1 MSYEIVKATGV
12 VVDQI
17 DAKVKQLE
25 EAIGRKAAKSF
36 DEYCE
41 MCGEIKGLL
50 TARNFLTDLTK
61 HMEQLDE

>member
-1 MSYEIVKATGV
+1 MYEILKATALV
-12 VVDQI
+12 INNI
-17 DAKVKQLE
+17 DEKVKQLE
-25 EAIGRKAAKSF
+25 EHLGSKGAKTY